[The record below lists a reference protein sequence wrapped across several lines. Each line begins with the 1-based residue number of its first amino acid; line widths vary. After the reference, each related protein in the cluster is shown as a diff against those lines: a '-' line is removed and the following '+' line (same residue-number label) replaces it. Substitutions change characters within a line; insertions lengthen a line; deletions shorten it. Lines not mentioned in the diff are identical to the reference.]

1 MKDKAT
7 LADFLADVVMTGYY
21 LADPPKNHAEHLH
34 DVEAKCLKIIYA
46 MQPIKILDIS
56 KLLHTTKPRATQL
69 VHELE
74 RRGLVYRTIGADHR
88 VAYIQT
94 TPKGTK
100 TVKELR
106 QKYIEL
112 AESINN
118 RIGHKKTS
126 VLCSILEE
134 ISPLNSLMQSN
145 LKGGN
150 K

>member
-1 MKDKAT
+1 MKYTST

-21 LADPPKNHAEHLH
+21 LAEPPKNHVEHLH
-34 DVEAKCLKIIYA
+34 DVEAKCLKIIYV

-56 KLLHTTKPRATQL
+56 RLLHITKPRATQL

-74 RRGLVYRTIGADHR
+74 NRGLVYRTVGADHR

-94 TPKGTK
+94 TPKGTQ

-106 QKYIEL
+106 KKYLDL

-118 RIGHKKTS
+118 RIGSEKTAE
-126 VLCSILEE
+126 LCEILQN
-134 ISPLNSLMQSN
+134 ISPLSSLMQPKV
-145 LKGGN
+145 KGG